1 MRVYTHLYDGQK
13 EEAAFDLADLIAD
26 EKARKD
32 KRDAALRT
40 VSWQREPVVAQLWH
54 EADFGPGPVDSRKQK
69 ARTGRAFF
77 WWIVWDLN
85 LQPAD

>member
-32 KRDAALRT
+32 KRDAA
-40 VSWQREPVVAQLWH
+40 
-54 EADFGPGPVDSRKQK
+54 
-69 ARTGRAFF
+69 
-77 WWIVWDLN
+77 
-85 LQPAD
+85 